1 MAQSHFKSV
10 YTPNPDLDAVG
21 ADVARARI
29 LARAGI
35 IILASARIPGGAAG
49 GRSDIDHAA
58 STESVI
64 FLEKNYEH
72 ICMTR
77 EKNISI

>member
-1 MAQSHFKSV
+1 MAQSHLKSV
-10 YTPNPDLDAVG
+10 YTPNPDLAAVG

-29 LARAGI
+29 LAHAGI
-35 IILASARIPGGAAG
+35 LILASARMPGSAAG

-64 FLEKNYEH
+64 YLEKNYEH
-72 ICMTR
+72 ICTT
-77 EKNISI
+77 